1 MNCFRLG
8 ALHRVDRVRFG
19 AFHHA
24 DFFGFGAL
32 HRGDG
37 CGRLGEIPTS
47 ERCLLDGACLLVGT
61 HRVGGGLGVGAV
73 DRVVWEA
80 VCYRVELGPQ
90 RLFLASSSR
99 WGWFSLRTLYPFPS
113 RAPLEGVIQRPFV
126 VVLCGDTAS
135 HKACQVE
142 STHNTGR
149 SQENKPER
157 NTKSTHCVHERCRGS
172 PHTRLIKAETPESRE

>member
-37 CGRLGEIPTS
+37 CGRLARFRRASVVFWTG
-47 ERCLLDGACLLVGT
+47 LACLLGHV
-61 HRVGGGLGVGAV
+61 RVGGGLGVGAV

-90 RLFLASSSR
+90 RLSCVVFALGVVFASDSLSFSITGSFGGRYPTPFCRCAVREYGLTQGLSSGIHPQHR
-99 WGWFSLRTLYPFPS
+99 QIAREQART
-113 RAPLEGVIQRPFV
+113 
-126 VVLCGDTAS
+126 
-135 HKACQVE
+135 
-142 STHNTGR
+142 
-149 SQENKPER
+149 
-157 NTKSTHCVHERCRGS
+157 
-172 PHTRLIKAETPESRE
+172 